1 MLFDNGLMETL
12 DPMWWGRFFDIAAH
26 IKRQLLHL
34 HTRIPAGA
42 SPDGVGVHPG
52 GEAGN
57 DREVP
62 GILGE

>member
-42 SPDGVGVHPG
+42 SPDGVS
-52 GEAGN
+52 EAGN